1 MRYQKDRARALLTFL
16 AGTAAL
22 AVASPAAA
30 QDGDA
35 QPAPPAPELQT
46 EEEII
51 VLGQREALSRGI
63 AEERESDNL
72 VNVVEA
78 TDIGQFADQNVAES
92 LQRVPGVTLNR
103 AEGEGRSVS
112 IRGLPSAFTPVTI
125 NGVRLGTSSLTTAQ
139 VQLDSIANDQL
150 AEIEVYKAA
159 LPSQD
164 ADTIGG
170 VINLV
175 SSSAFNATDTQ
186 LTLRAENIYSEDADD
201 SGPRLGA
208 TFLTRLLDDRL
219 GIAASLSYSD
229 RVIDGVELESE
240 EGLNAVSAAGTDEP
254 EFLRPEEI
262 AVIFET
268 GNRERIN
275 GTLNLEF
282 RPSDGVELFAR
293 GTYAHLNDSDIS
305 YRDIFDLDSAN
316 GSDVAAVRPRGGR
329 FNDVDISKRLF
340 FQDITDEVLTLSGG
354 GSITTS
360 GWRLG
365 GQVDYSRS
373 EFDNPEALRG
383 RFRER
388 DALVEID
395 GTDEAFNIRP
405 GIGERGSRGNPFQP
419 VNFELDQ
426 LLAVSELRTDEVLS
440 FRLDAAREFDLF
452 GGPAEIAVG
461 GRIRL
466 RQKTNDREEF
476 TGNPDSVDFER
487 TLADLPLFVDNGNF
501 GYASFYPS
509 LGPSFAWFRQAR
521 QALITGAPA
530 FQRQDL
536 SAAGDY
542 VLSEDVYAGYI
553 QLRLEPAPGLR
564 LIGGVRVEHTESGSE
579 GFFTEFDS
587 SGRGPNGAPGTIID
601 LGNVADEYTEFF
613 PGLHLRWELGPTF
626 LLRASY
632 NRGLQRPDF
641 DDRRNVQRV
650 QFEADDPEDRDLFAG
665 NPFLEPL
672 IADQFDATLA
682 WYPVRDTV
690 VQASAFYKSI
700 RNFFIDFA
708 GDGEALADLGIALP
722 PGVSPDFDRIQTT
735 INGDE
740 AEVYGV
746 ELQLVHNFRYLPGF
760 LGGLFVQANATLVE
774 STSSASVRAGEEF
787 ALPGQR
793 DLIANFSVGYENEEL
808 LLRVAGNYQGEALV
822 DLASSA
828 EEDVFVKPGFN
839 LDVNARFRVGRN
851 FELTFDVIN
860 LTDEAQ
866 IRFYQGNAAGPL
878 VSVNSSFG
886 RTYQAGARV
895 TF

>member
-175 SSSAFNATDTQ
+175 SISAFNATDTP

-282 RPSDGVELFAR
+282 RPSDGVELF
-293 GTYAHLNDSDIS
+293 
-305 YRDIFDLDSAN
+305 
-316 GSDVAAVRPRGGR
+316 
-329 FNDVDISKRLF
+329 
-340 FQDITDEVLTLSGG
+340 
-354 GSITTS
+354 
-360 GWRLG
+360 
-365 GQVDYSRS
+365 
-373 EFDNPEALRG
+373 
-383 RFRER
+383 
-388 DALVEID
+388 
-395 GTDEAFNIRP
+395 
-405 GIGERGSRGNPFQP
+405 
-419 VNFELDQ
+419 
-426 LLAVSELRTDEVLS
+426 
-440 FRLDAAREFDLF
+440 
-452 GGPAEIAVG
+452 
-461 GRIRL
+461 
-466 RQKTNDREEF
+466 
-476 TGNPDSVDFER
+476 
-487 TLADLPLFVDNGNF
+487 
-501 GYASFYPS
+501 
-509 LGPSFAWFRQAR
+509 
-521 QALITGAPA
+521 
-530 FQRQDL
+530 
-536 SAAGDY
+536 
-542 VLSEDVYAGYI
+542 
-553 QLRLEPAPGLR
+553 
-564 LIGGVRVEHTESGSE
+564 
-579 GFFTEFDS
+579 
-587 SGRGPNGAPGTIID
+587 
-601 LGNVADEYTEFF
+601 
-613 PGLHLRWELGPTF
+613 
-626 LLRASY
+626 
-632 NRGLQRPDF
+632 
-641 DDRRNVQRV
+641 
-650 QFEADDPEDRDLFAG
+650 
-665 NPFLEPL
+665 
-672 IADQFDATLA
+672 
-682 WYPVRDTV
+682 
-690 VQASAFYKSI
+690 
-700 RNFFIDFA
+700 
-708 GDGEALADLGIALP
+708 
-722 PGVSPDFDRIQTT
+722 
-735 INGDE
+735 
-740 AEVYGV
+740 
-746 ELQLVHNFRYLPGF
+746 
-760 LGGLFVQANATLVE
+760 
-774 STSSASVRAGEEF
+774 
-787 ALPGQR
+787 
-793 DLIANFSVGYENEEL
+793 

-866 IRFYQGNAAGPL
+866 IRFYQGDAAGPL